1 MDNGLFHI
9 RYNHG
14 LDPQSPAVREIED
27 WAARVCNEV
36 DGRQPDGSWSSSPS
50 TIAEV
55 AGIYQRQLSEVNT
68 MFQYPPHAQSV
79 HPRFWATSAEIY
91 VDQQRD
97 TYSLTRILVSM
108 SIDEEDPNV
117 EAPMHIDE
125 TASAGPSGKHPP
137 GEG

>member
-1 MDNGLFHI
+1 MIHVAAWAHDH
-9 RYNHG
+9 R

-27 WAARVCNEV
+27 WAAQVHNKV
-36 DGRQPDGSWSSSPS
+36 DGWHPDGSWSSSLS

-68 MFQYPPHAQSV
+68 MFQYPPRAQSV
-79 HPRFWATSAEIY
+79 HPRSWATSAEIY

-97 TYSLTRILVSM
+97 TYSLARILVSV

-125 TASAGPSGKHPP
+125 TASAGPSGEHPP
-137 GEG
+137 RGG